1 MPRPCFD
8 SIISIG
14 ILDSVDS
21 IGSIGF
27 IHNINSIEI
36 IYSLDNNI
44 ASKYS
49 KNSLQPKYDIRERAV
64 ER

>member
-1 MPRPCFD
+1 M
-8 SIISIG
+8 
-14 ILDSVDS
+14 DS

-36 IYSLDNNI
+36 IDSIDDNI

-49 KNSLQPKYDIRERAV
+49 RNSLQPKYDIRERTV